1 MFTTGWTTAALCGFL
16 FLVAPLEL
24 PAQDLRDAV
33 AIDREVQ
40 RIARSRQ
47 LWPGFDPLSIPL
59 AIYTGGQTYLFRHP
73 SPPEGFTRLAGSDVT
88 VFGMSGRHPA
98 VTSNSSADIGGVS
111 TGTLL
116 ADGRRAAIT
125 PTVLAAVALHEAF
138 HVFQRQR
145 HSGWGS
151 NEADLF
157 RYPTEEAGLLALR
170 RLESEALSRSLR
182 ARKRSQVACW
192 AREAIAVRRQ
202 RFAALD
208 SAFSG
213 YEQGNELN
221 EGLAAYIQLL
231 AEGRTTIEFPPDEFP
246 AIAVRDRIYTVGPAL
261 AFTLDRLAPGWQ
273 DTLET
278 NDRQPIDVLLER
290 ALARIDS
297 TAPGSCG
304 FTAEERAAIER
315 TAQADA
321 AAVAANR
328 VERRRVFE
336 ARSGWRVIVQA
347 AEGRPLWP
355 KGFDPLNVETVEGGI
370 LHRRF
375 LQLGNDSGELRVI
388 DEKEA
393 DGETLTVAAGAHP
406 LFNGVNL
413 AAVAGLPRP
422 EITESPGGVQ
432 VRGPGIQ
439 AAFSNATVTVQGTTI
454 RIQLR

>member
-1 MFTTGWTTAALCGFL
+1 MFLKGWTTAVLSVVLLSGAT
-16 FLVAPLEL
+16 VEL

-33 AIDREVQ
+33 AIEREVA
-40 RIARSRQ
+40 RISRSRR
-47 LWPGFDPLSIPL
+47 LWPGFEPLSIPL
-59 AIYTGGQTYLFRHP
+59 AIYTGGQTFLFRHP
-73 SPPEGFTRLAGSDVT
+73 RPPEGFTRVAESEVP
-88 VFGMSGRHPA
+88 VFVMGGRHPA

-116 ADGRRAAIT
+116 ADGGRASIT

-138 HVFQRQR
+138 HVFQRR
-145 HSGWGS
+145 HHPGWGS
-151 NEADLF
+151 NEGDLF
-157 RYPTEEAGLLALR
+157 RYPTGDADLLALR

-182 ARKRSQVACW
+182 ARKTPQAACW
-192 AREAIAVRRQ
+192 AREAIGVRRR

-221 EGLAAYIQLL
+221 EGLASYIQLL
-231 AEGRTTIEFPPDEFP
+231 AEGRTTVEFPPNEFP

-273 DTLET
+273 DTLEQ
-278 NDRQPIDVLLER
+278 NDRQPIDLLLER

-297 TAPGSCG
+297 PPPGSCG
-304 FTAEERAAIER
+304 FTAEDRSAIERAAR
-315 TAQADA
+315 ADA

-328 VERRRVFE
+328 VERRRAFD
-336 ARSGWRVIVQA
+336 ARSGWRVVVHA
-347 AEGRPLWP
+347 ADGRPLWP
-355 KGFDPLNVETVEGGI
+355 KGFDPLNVETVEGGV

-375 LQLGNDSGELRVI
+375 LELSNDSGDLRII
-388 DEKEA
+388 DESGA
-393 DGETLTVAAGAHP
+393 DPESFTVAAGAHP
-406 LFNGVNL
+406 LFNGVKL

-422 EITESPGGVQ
+422 DITEETGRVQ

-439 AAFSNATVTVQGTTI
+439 AAFSNATIAVEGTII

>member
-1 MFTTGWTTAALCGFL
+1 MFLKGWTTAVLSVVLLSGAT
-16 FLVAPLEL
+16 VEL

-33 AIDREVQ
+33 AIEREVA
-40 RIARSRQ
+40 RISRSRR
-47 LWPGFDPLSIPL
+47 LWPGFEPLAIPL
-59 AIYTGGQTYLFRHP
+59 AIYTGGQTFLFRHP
-73 SPPEGFTRLAGSDVT
+73 LPPEGFTRVADSEVP
-88 VFGMSGRHPA
+88 VFVMSGRHPA

-138 HVFQRQR
+138 HVFQRR
-145 HSGWGS
+145 HHPGWGS

-157 RYPTEEAGLLALR
+157 RYPTGDADLLALR

-182 ARKRSQVACW
+182 SRKTPQAACW
-192 AREAIAVRRQ
+192 AREAIGVRRR

-221 EGLAAYIQLL
+221 EGLASYIQLL
-231 AEGRTTIEFPPDEFP
+231 AEGRTTVEFPPNEFP

-273 DTLET
+273 DTLEQ
-278 NDRQPIDVLLER
+278 NDRQPIDLLLER
-290 ALARIDS
+290 ALARLDS
-297 TAPGSCG
+297 PPPGSCG
-304 FTAEERAAIER
+304 FTAEDRSAIER
-315 TAQADA
+315 AAQADA

-328 VERRRVFE
+328 VERRRAFE
-336 ARSGWRVIVQA
+336 ARSGWRVVVHA
-347 AEGRPLWP
+347 ADGRPLWP

-375 LQLGNDSGELRVI
+375 LELGNDSGELRII
-388 DEKEA
+388 DESGA
-393 DGETLTVAAGAHP
+393 DPESFTVAAGAHP
-406 LFNGVNL
+406 LFNGVKL

-422 EITESPGGVQ
+422 DITEETGRVQ

-439 AAFSNATVTVQGTTI
+439 AAFSNATVAVEGTII